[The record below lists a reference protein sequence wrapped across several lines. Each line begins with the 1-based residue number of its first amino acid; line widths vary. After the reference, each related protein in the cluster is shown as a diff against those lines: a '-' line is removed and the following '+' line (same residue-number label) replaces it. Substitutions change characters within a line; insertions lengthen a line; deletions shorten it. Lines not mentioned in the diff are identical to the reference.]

1 MSEKKPKRLGDQ
13 LIEKGLITQD
23 QIEIAITE
31 QRKVGQPLGKVLTD
45 LGFVTE
51 SVMRDILGEA
61 LGNESI
67 NLETV
72 VPDPEALELIPKNIA
87 FRHNVI
93 PVSYEKDE
101 QYIVLA
107 MTDTLN
113 VIVLER
119 IRATLPHEIDIKPV
133 LSSEGDI
140 RNALDLFYGYEL
152 SVNGILKE
160 IETGVVDYGT
170 LEAEGGEYS
179 QPLVRLVNAILAD
192 AVKRDASDI
201 HFEPEQG
208 FLRLRY
214 RIDGVLR
221 QIRSLHKDYWSAIA
235 VRLKVIAGMNIAET
249 RTPQD
254 GRISLRVASRVIDFR
269 VSSQPTT
276 HGENIVLRV
285 LDRSKGIVPL
295 EKLNIE
301 ETTFQKLKLLMSR
314 PEGIILVTGPT
325 GSGKTTTLYSMLNFR
340 KSIEVN
346 IMTLEDPV
354 EYPMDLIRQT
364 SVNEV
369 AKMDFASGIRSLM
382 RQDPDIIL
390 VGEVRDEA
398 TAEMAFRAAMTG
410 HQVFTTLHTN
420 SALGAFPRL
429 MDIGIKADIMAGN
442 IIGIIGQR
450 LIRTLCPHCKTL
462 RPAEEFEK
470 IILGVQ
476 DDISLAEP
484 VGCEKCDQSGF
495 KGRVSV
501 IEVLAVDRGFDELIA
516 RHATFSEMFDYAV
529 ENGYQTMADD
539 GVRRILAGE
548 TTIEELSRVVDLTS
562 RL

>member
-1 MSEKKPKRLGDQ
+1 MSKPKRLGDQ
-13 LIEKGLITQD
+13 LIDKQLITQD
-23 QIEIAITE
+23 QLEIAITE
-31 QRKVGQPLGKVLTD
+31 QRKTQKPLGQVFTD
-45 LGFVTE
+45 MGFVTE

-61 LGNESI
+61 LGQQSI
-67 NLETV
+67 DLSSA
-72 VPDPEALELIPKNIA
+72 VPDPEALEYIPKSLA
-87 FRHNVI
+87 QRHHVL
-93 PVSYEKDE
+93 PVSFDREN
-101 QYIVLA
+101 QTIQLA
-107 MTDTLN
+107 MSD
-113 VIVLER
+113 IYDVLVQER
-119 IRATLPHEIDIKPV
+119 IRATLPTGVDIEPI
-133 LSSEGDI
+133 LSSEGEIHHAIDQ
-140 RNALDLFYGYEL
+140 FYGYEL

-160 IETGVVDYGT
+160 IETGEIDYSG
-170 LEAEGGEYS
+170 LDAQGGEYS
-179 QPLVRLVNAILAD
+179 QPLVRLVDAILAD
-192 AVKRDASDI
+192 AVKRDASDV
-201 HFEPEQG
+201 HFEPEAG

-214 RIDGVLR
+214 RIDGVLH
-221 QIRSLHKDYWSAIA
+221 QVRSLHKDYWSAIA
-235 VRLKVIAGMNIAET
+235 VRVKVMSGMNIAET

-254 GRISLRVASRVIDFR
+254 GRISLRVGSRTVDFR

-295 EKLNIE
+295 EKFDIHE
-301 ETTFQKLKLLMSR
+301 STFQKLKLLMSR

-364 SVNEV
+364 SINEV

-429 MDIGIKADIMAGN
+429 IDIGIKTNIMAGN
-442 IIGIIGQR
+442 IIGVIGQR
-450 LIRTLCPHCKTL
+450 LVRKLCTKCKTE
-462 RPAEEFEK
+462 RMSEDFEQ
-470 IILGVQ
+470 IILGVSEQ
-476 DDISLAEP
+476 IKLFDA
-484 VGCEKCDQSGF
+484 VGCESCNHSGF
-495 KGRVSV
+495 RGRVCV
-501 IEVLAVDRGFDELIA
+501 MEVLQVDTEFDELVA
-516 RHATFSEMFDYAV
+516 HNATAKEMRDYAISSGFV
-529 ENGYQTMADD
+529 TMADE
-539 GVRRILAGE
+539 GIRRILAGE
-548 TTIEELSRVVDLTS
+548 TTLEELSRVVDLTS
-562 RL
+562 RLQ